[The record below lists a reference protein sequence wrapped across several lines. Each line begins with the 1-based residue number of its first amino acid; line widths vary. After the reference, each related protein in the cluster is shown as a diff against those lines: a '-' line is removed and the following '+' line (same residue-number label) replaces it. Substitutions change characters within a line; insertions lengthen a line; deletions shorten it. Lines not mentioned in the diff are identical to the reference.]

1 MELLVALA
9 QPVQAQSPEAR
20 QRLARGVAAEMFL
33 TMGANGFAERAAREL
48 AATGETA
55 RKRSVETIDQLTPRE
70 LHIARL
76 ARDGRS
82 NAEIGAQ
89 LFISPRT
96 VEYHLASVFGKL
108 SITSR
113 HQLKHEID

>member
-1 MELLVALA
+1 MRIAA
-9 QPVQAQSPEAR
+9 Q
-20 QRLARGVAAEMFL
+20 
-33 TMGANGFAERAAREL
+33 EL

-55 RKRSVETIDQLTPRE
+55 RRRSVETIDQLTPQE
-70 LHIARL
+70 LRIARL

-96 VEYHLASVFGKL
+96 VEYHLHSVFAKL
-108 SITSR
+108 DIASR
-113 HQLKHEID
+113 VQLARSLTAEAEDGLGGQTRN